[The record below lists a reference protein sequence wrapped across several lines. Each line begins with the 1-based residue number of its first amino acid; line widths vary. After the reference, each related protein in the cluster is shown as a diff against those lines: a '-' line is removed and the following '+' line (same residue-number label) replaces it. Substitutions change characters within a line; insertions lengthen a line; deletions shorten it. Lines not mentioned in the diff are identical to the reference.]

1 MPCKVGFPSRI
12 ASPTSVRLC
21 AVALALGLALSAV
34 PDHAPL
40 AKDQGTW
47 AVKGKKLLGKPG
59 KTSED
64 MSGIACSAPQGFPR
78 TCVVIDDNSQAAQF
92 VTVNDGDI
100 VAGESIPLI
109 DNSFEGKALELD
121 GEGVAY
127 ADGFFYVIGS
137 HGHPRDSDHK
147 LDPIADAAKIK
158 ARIAAASQIV
168 RFRAG
173 TDGAV
178 SAIEHTG
185 KLRAIMAAEPALAP
199 YRDRRLDNNGLTI
212 EGIAIRQGRILVG
225 YREPTLSNG
234 RAAVLSVA
242 IAGLFGNAPPDA
254 RLFRLPLGEG
264 RGVRDLAVFGDGVL
278 VLAGPATS
286 DPGPAAIYHWDGVSE
301 EVLLLKDLAALVGDD
316 GLRKAEALLPLDESP
331 SGLRVL
337 ILFDGEKEGAPAAI
351 TIPAP

>member
-1 MPCKVGFPSRI
+1 MQFKAVRGSRLSRASVGM
-12 ASPTSVRLC
+12 T
-21 AVALALGLALSAV
+21 LAGLGLGLALASL

-40 AKDQGTW
+40 AKEQGTW
-47 AVKGKKLLGKPG
+47 AVEGKLLGKPG
-59 KTSED
+59 KKSED
-64 MSGIACSAPQGFPR
+64 ASGIACAAPQGFPR
-78 TCVVIDDNSQAAQF
+78 PCVVIDDNSQAAQF

-100 VAGESIPLI
+100 VAGVAIPLI

-127 ADGFFYVIGS
+127 ADGFYYVIGS

-147 LDPIADAAKIK
+147 LDPVRDAAKIE

-178 SAIEHTG
+178 SAIERTA
-185 KLRAIMAAEPALAP
+185 KLRAVMAAEPALAP
-199 YRDRRLDNNGLTI
+199 YLDRRLENNGLTI
-212 EGIAIRQGRILVG
+212 EGIAIRQGRMLVG
-225 YREPTLSNG
+225 YREPALSNG

-242 IAGLFGNAPPDA
+242 IEGLFGNAPPDA
-254 RLFRLPLGEG
+254 RLYRLPLGEG
-264 RGVRDLAVFGDGVL
+264 RGVRDLATFGDTVL
-278 VLAGPATS
+278 ILAGPATA
-286 DPGPAAIYHWDGVSE
+286 DPGPAAIYRWDGESE
-301 EVLLLKDLAALVGDD
+301 DVLLLKDLAGLVGKD
-316 GLRKAEALLPLDESP
+316 GTRKPEALLPLDASP

-351 TIPAP
+351 TIPGP